1 MTPTRPTRSARSLM
15 PWALS
20 LACLLPAACGDQPAA
35 AEARRQT
42 GEAWEALR
50 DYGAGQ
56 REEFIRELDALILA
70 LDVQLNNLQARSAR
84 AGEQG
89 RDAIEAALAD
99 LQRQRG
105 DIKRRLDELQDTS
118 KDAWAEA
125 RDGALDAFRTL
136 RDGVDRAV
144 RDE

>member
-1 MTPTRPTRSARSLM
+1 M

-118 KDAWAEA
+118 KDAWADA

-136 RDGVDRAV
+136 RDGVDKAV
-144 RDE
+144 RDG

>member
-1 MTPTRPTRSARSLM
+1 M

>member
-1 MTPTRPTRSARSLM
+1 MR
-15 PWALS
+15 WALS
-20 LACLLPAACGDQPAA
+20 LACLLPVACGDQPAA

-118 KDAWAEA
+118 KDAWADA

-136 RDGVDRAV
+136 RDGVDKAV
-144 RDE
+144 RDG